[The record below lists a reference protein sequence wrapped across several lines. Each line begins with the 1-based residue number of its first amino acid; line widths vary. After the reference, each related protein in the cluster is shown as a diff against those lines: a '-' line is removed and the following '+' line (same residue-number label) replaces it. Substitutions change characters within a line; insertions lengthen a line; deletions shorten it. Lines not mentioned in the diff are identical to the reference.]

1 MLGVVGAIIGI
12 LAGLIV
18 VIGAIVAVA
27 KSGFNIF
34 AKINKIEN
42 IDKAT
47 NALLF
52 IHRDELFALY
62 RDQIKIVF
70 NPVPSPYPDKDAL
83 LEKLQKGYLSYDE
96 SKRLTEILK
105 YEEAEAK
112 RKDQQIAVLVIGA
125 LLLLVALAAKR

>member
-1 MLGVVGAIIGI
+1 MFEDVVEIIVI
-12 LAGLIV
+12 AAALIV

-42 IDKAT
+42 IDRAT
-47 NALLF
+47 NALLL
-52 IHRDELFALY
+52 IHRDEIFEFY
-62 RDQIKIVF
+62 RDQIRIVF
-70 NPVPSPYPDKDAL
+70 NPMPHLYPEKDAL
-83 LEKLQKGYLSYDE
+83 LEKLQKGYLTSDE

-112 RKDQQIAVLVIGA
+112 RQDRQIAVLVIGA
-125 LLLLVALAAKR
+125 LLLLVALASKK